1 METLQLSDAE
11 AELIH
16 AICNYKRAYPNTTVE
31 TEWYIQNLYDS
42 LMDIQT

>member
-1 METLQLSDAE
+1 METLKLTDAE

-16 AICNYKRAYPNTTVE
+16 AIRNYKKAYPNTTVE

-42 LMDIQT
+42 LMEI